1 MEKQKM
7 KKRIHIL
14 FVIVISILISIVISF
29 IPKIRMYSH
38 RYKCKQEL
46 YKVKTT
52 IDTTDV
58 TFKALELFEN
68 DLENNEIF
76 IAGESHGSVKS
87 IDMNL
92 YLLKYFVER
101 GNVKYI
107 LYEDGYASAQY
118 LNIYLDT
125 GDESILEDLFY
136 KIRGTM
142 SYTMENYNFLKG
154 VYEYNVTL
162 EEEKKLRFIGIDK
175 ENPLVAIKYI
185 RSLLPTAEPTD
196 DITEEFISV
205 IKELSKSTYIDKS
218 KEAIQLLSDG
228 EKEIEKYLGKHYFD
242 LTFTL
247 KNLAVSEG
255 QLDREDLLINNFIEL
270 YEYLPKGKF
279 FGQFGGAHTN
289 LSPNTKSLAAYLQN
303 NYEKTKD
310 KVISINYE
318 YNNSHSYIPQGLNVD
333 SKLTERIDS
342 YFFPDDKSTVLLKLN
357 YEDSIYNEKDIYLND
372 NNPQIKYF
380 QYIILISDSQAANKY
395 YMN

>member
-1 MEKQKM
+1 M
-7 KKRIHIL
+7 KKKVNVL
-14 FVIVISILISIVISF
+14 FVIAISILICIVISF
-29 IPKIRMYSH
+29 IPKVKMYSH

-58 TFKALELFEN
+58 TFKALELFES

-92 YLLKYFVER
+92 YLLKYFVEK

-255 QLDREDLLINNFIEL
+255 QLDREELLINNFIEL

-289 LSPNTKSLAAYLQN
+289 LSPNTKSLASYLQN

-357 YEDSIYNEKDIYLND
+357 YEDSIYNKKDIYLND

>member
-1 MEKQKM
+1 MEEQKM
-7 KKRIHIL
+7 KKKVNVL
-14 FVIVISILISIVISF
+14 FVIAISILICIVISF
-29 IPKIRMYSH
+29 IPKVKMYSH

-58 TFKALELFEN
+58 TFKALELFES

-101 GNVKYI
+101 GNIKYI

-255 QLDREDLLINNFIEL
+255 QLDREELLINNFIEL

-289 LSPNTKSLAAYLQN
+289 LSPNTKSLASYLQN

-357 YEDSIYNEKDIYLND
+357 YEDSIYNKRDIYLND

>member
-1 MEKQKM
+1 M
-7 KKRIHIL
+7 KKKVNVL
-14 FVIVISILISIVISF
+14 FVIAISILICIVISF
-29 IPKIRMYSH
+29 IPKVKMYSH

-58 TFKALELFEN
+58 TFKALELFES

-92 YLLKYFVER
+92 YLLKYFVEK

-185 RSLLPTAEPTD
+185 RSLLQTAEPTD

-255 QLDREDLLINNFIEL
+255 QLDREELLINNFIEL

-289 LSPNTKSLAAYLQN
+289 LSPNTKSLASYLQN

-357 YEDSIYNEKDIYLND
+357 YEDSIYNKKDIYLND

>member
-1 MEKQKM
+1 M
-7 KKRIHIL
+7 KKKVNVL
-14 FVIVISILISIVISF
+14 FVIAISILICIVISF
-29 IPKIRMYSH
+29 IPKVKMYSH

-58 TFKALELFEN
+58 TFKALELFES

-255 QLDREDLLINNFIEL
+255 QLDREELLINNFIEL

-289 LSPNTKSLAAYLQN
+289 LSPNTKSLASYLQN

-357 YEDSIYNEKDIYLND
+357 YEDSIYNKKDIYLND

>member
-1 MEKQKM
+1 M
-7 KKRIHIL
+7 KKKIHVL
-14 FVIVISILISIVISF
+14 FVIVISILICIVISF
-29 IPKIRMYSH
+29 IPKIKMYSH

-52 IDTTDV
+52 IDTNDV
-58 TFKALELFEN
+58 TFKALELFES

-125 GDESILEDLFY
+125 GDESILENLFY

-142 SYTMENYNFLKG
+142 SYTMENYNFLKS

-185 RSLLPTAEPTD
+185 RSLLPIAEPTD

-228 EKEIEKYLGKHYFD
+228 EKEIEKYLGEHYFD

-255 QLDREDLLINNFIEL
+255 QLDREELLINNFVEL

-289 LSPNTKSLAAYLQN
+289 LNPNTKSLAAYLQN

-333 SKLTERIDS
+333 SKLTDNIDQA
-342 YFFPDDKSTVLLKLN
+342 FFPDDKSTVLLKLN
-357 YEDSIYNEKDIYLND
+357 YEDSIYYEKDIYLND

>member
-1 MEKQKM
+1 M
-7 KKRIHIL
+7 KKKVNVL
-14 FVIVISILISIVISF
+14 FVIAISILICIVISF
-29 IPKIRMYSH
+29 IPKVKMYSH

-58 TFKALELFEN
+58 TFKALELFES

-101 GNVKYI
+101 GNIKYI

-255 QLDREDLLINNFIEL
+255 QLDREELLINNFIEL

-289 LSPNTKSLAAYLQN
+289 LSPNTKSLASYLQN

-357 YEDSIYNEKDIYLND
+357 YEDSIYNKKDIYLND

>member
-1 MEKQKM
+1 MEEQKM
-7 KKRIHIL
+7 KKKVNVL
-14 FVIVISILISIVISF
+14 FVIAISILICIVISF
-29 IPKIRMYSH
+29 IPKVKMYSH

-58 TFKALELFEN
+58 TFKALELFES

-92 YLLKYFVER
+92 YLLKYFVEK

-255 QLDREDLLINNFIEL
+255 QLDREELLINNFIEL

-279 FGQFGGAHTN
+279 FGQFGGDHTN
-289 LSPNTKSLAAYLQN
+289 LSPNTKSLASYLQN

-357 YEDSIYNEKDIYLND
+357 YEDSIYNKKDIYLND

>member
-1 MEKQKM
+1 M
-7 KKRIHIL
+7 KKKVNVL
-14 FVIVISILISIVISF
+14 FVIAISILICIVISF
-29 IPKIRMYSH
+29 IPKVKMYSH

-58 TFKALELFEN
+58 TFKALELFES

-92 YLLKYFVER
+92 YLLKYFVEK

-255 QLDREDLLINNFIEL
+255 QLDREELLINNFIEL

-279 FGQFGGAHTN
+279 FGQFGGDHTN
-289 LSPNTKSLAAYLQN
+289 LSPNTKSLASYLQN

-357 YEDSIYNEKDIYLND
+357 YEDSIYNKKDIYLND

>member
-1 MEKQKM
+1 M
-7 KKRIHIL
+7 KKKVNVL
-14 FVIVISILISIVISF
+14 FVIAISILICIVISF
-29 IPKIRMYSH
+29 IPKVKIYSH

-58 TFKALELFEN
+58 TFKALELFES

-92 YLLKYFVER
+92 YLLKYFVEK

-228 EKEIEKYLGKHYFD
+228 EKEIEKYLRKHYFD

-255 QLDREDLLINNFIEL
+255 QLDREELLINNFIEL

-289 LSPNTKSLAAYLQN
+289 LSPNTKSLASYLQN

-357 YEDSIYNEKDIYLND
+357 YEDSIYNKKDIYLND

>member
-1 MEKQKM
+1 M
-7 KKRIHIL
+7 KKKIHVL
-14 FVIVISILISIVISF
+14 FVIAISILICIVISV
-29 IPKIRMYSH
+29 IPKVKMYSH

-46 YKVKTT
+46 YKVKAT
-52 IDTTDV
+52 IDRNDV
-58 TFKALELFEN
+58 TFKALELFES

-101 GNVKYI
+101 GNIKYI

-289 LSPNTKSLAAYLQN
+289 LSPNTKSLASYLQN

-357 YEDSIYNEKDIYLND
+357 YEDSIYNKKDIYLND

>member
-1 MEKQKM
+1 MEEQKM
-7 KKRIHIL
+7 KKKIHVL
-14 FVIVISILISIVISF
+14 FVIAISILICIVISF
-29 IPKIRMYSH
+29 IPKVKMYSH

-58 TFKALELFEN
+58 TFKALELFES

-92 YLLKYFVER
+92 YLLKYFVEK

-255 QLDREDLLINNFIEL
+255 QLDREELLINNFIEL

-289 LSPNTKSLAAYLQN
+289 LSPNTKSLASYLQN

-357 YEDSIYNEKDIYLND
+357 YEDSIYNKKDIYLND

>member
-1 MEKQKM
+1 MEEQKM
-7 KKRIHIL
+7 KKKVNVL
-14 FVIVISILISIVISF
+14 FVIAISILICIVISF
-29 IPKIRMYSH
+29 IPKVKMYSH

-58 TFKALELFEN
+58 TFKALELFES

-92 YLLKYFVER
+92 YLLKYFVEK

-255 QLDREDLLINNFIEL
+255 QLDREELLINNFIEL

-289 LSPNTKSLAAYLQN
+289 LSPNTKSLASYLQN

-357 YEDSIYNEKDIYLND
+357 YEDSIYNKKDIYLND

>member
-1 MEKQKM
+1 MEEQKM
-7 KKRIHIL
+7 KKKIHVL
-14 FVIVISILISIVISF
+14 FVIAISILICIVISV
-29 IPKIRMYSH
+29 IPKVKMYSH

-46 YKVKTT
+46 YKVKAT
-52 IDTTDV
+52 IDRNDV
-58 TFKALELFEN
+58 TFKALELFES

-101 GNVKYI
+101 GNIKYI

-289 LSPNTKSLAAYLQN
+289 LSPNTKSLASYLQN

-357 YEDSIYNEKDIYLND
+357 YEDSIYNKKDIYLND

>member
-1 MEKQKM
+1 M
-7 KKRIHIL
+7 KKKVNVL
-14 FVIVISILISIVISF
+14 FVIAISILICIVISF
-29 IPKIRMYSH
+29 IPKVKMYSH

-58 TFKALELFEN
+58 TFKALELFES

-101 GNVKYI
+101 GNIKYI

-255 QLDREDLLINNFIEL
+255 QLDREELLINNFIEL

-289 LSPNTKSLAAYLQN
+289 LSPNTKSLASYLQN

-357 YEDSIYNEKDIYLND
+357 YEDSIYNKRDIYLND

>member
-1 MEKQKM
+1 M
-7 KKRIHIL
+7 KKKIHVL
-14 FVIVISILISIVISF
+14 FVIAISILICIVISF
-29 IPKIRMYSH
+29 IPKVKMYSH

-52 IDTTDV
+52 IDRNDV
-58 TFKALELFEN
+58 TFKALELFES

-255 QLDREDLLINNFIEL
+255 QLDREELLINNFIEL

-289 LSPNTKSLAAYLQN
+289 LSPNTKSLASYLQN

-357 YEDSIYNEKDIYLND
+357 YEDSIYNKKDIYLND

>member
-1 MEKQKM
+1 M
-7 KKRIHIL
+7 KKKVNVL
-14 FVIVISILISIVISF
+14 FVIAISILICIVISF
-29 IPKIRMYSH
+29 IPKVKMYSH

-58 TFKALELFEN
+58 TFKALELFES

-92 YLLKYFVER
+92 YLLKYFVEK

-255 QLDREDLLINNFIEL
+255 QLDREELLINNFIEL

-289 LSPNTKSLAAYLQN
+289 LSPNTKSLASYLQN

-357 YEDSIYNEKDIYLND
+357 YGDSIYNKKDIYLND